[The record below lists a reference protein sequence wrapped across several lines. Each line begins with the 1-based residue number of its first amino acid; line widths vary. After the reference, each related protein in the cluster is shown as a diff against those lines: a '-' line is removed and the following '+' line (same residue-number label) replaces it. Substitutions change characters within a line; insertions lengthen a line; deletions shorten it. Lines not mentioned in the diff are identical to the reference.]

1 MRSNSLFRPIR
12 ERIFDLSANDT
23 CLHEAPN
30 SILESSTD
38 AVFLHVT
45 MSDKEGKEWGSIF
58 KSNSNG
64 TYYNLAL
71 ENVNR
76 DGRGYTD
83 FEKMIGLDG
92 IAVVNVVVNTDDAN
106 ISGKKELQTRI
117 THNDGAS
124 WKPLTPPSRDSL
136 GQAYD
141 CTSTVS
147 SGRVIMASGDCLD

>member
-1 MRSNSLFRPIR
+1 
-12 ERIFDLSANDT
+12 
-23 CLHEAPN
+23 
-30 SILESSTD
+30 
-38 AVFLHVT
+38 

-136 GQAYD
+136 GQSYD

-147 SGRVIMASGDCLD
+147 CSVENIVYLYSTDCRNDDSPAVSIFTDIRSVETPRRHTAALRSRVL